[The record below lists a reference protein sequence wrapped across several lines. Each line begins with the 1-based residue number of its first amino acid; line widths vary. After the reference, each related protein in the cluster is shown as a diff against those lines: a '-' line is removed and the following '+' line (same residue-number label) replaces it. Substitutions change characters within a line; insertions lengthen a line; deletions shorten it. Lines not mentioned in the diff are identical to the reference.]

1 MSGLALPQT
10 KSKPSPSASGSNA
23 VAGPS
28 KRANEDGEEE
38 TDKQGR
44 KPKAVVGVP
53 EITAVAGLVP
63 TLQ

>member
-10 KSKPSPSASGSNA
+10 KSKPSPSPSGNA

-28 KRANEDGEEE
+28 KRANEDAEEE